1 MGTFKVNGTDI
12 KAIAEVISTSDA
24 RAKSTFFSS
33 GKVLV
38 SGLSDS
44 SKTLA
49 NAPESD
55 YANWGLHNIVGNKL
69 LVNGVADTVAR
80 LGTRPNFASLT
91 YLGGES
97 SGSTVELKY
106 DKSTDTLKLQ
116 TTSDPVTVKY
126 SATGKSVVVFEL
138 IGAGGGGGGGNVN
151 FWGGATGGGGGGGG
165 ASILGIIDMNL
176 VPNSTLTIS
185 VGTGGSGGGG
195 KSAGGTG
202 GASTI
207 SCSGY
212 TSFSAGGGSGGR
224 AGNSSGSSAA
234 AGGAFGEPKVGNI
247 PGVYYLLLSYGG
259 KGGNSTAAGT
269 TTSNHTLTIPMDSVN
284 ITSTGKTGGSA
295 GSGNNNTGGG
305 GGGASGSTIYGNCV
319 PGNGGADR
327 NNGGSGA
334 YVGAGGGGG
343 GANAS
348 GSGQRGGAGSV
359 GAFRIFY

>member
-24 RAKSTFFSS
+24 RAKSAFFSS
-33 GKVLV
+33 GKVHV

-49 NAPESD
+49 NAPESK

-80 LGTRPNFASLT
+80 LGTRPHFASLT

-97 SGSTVELKY
+97 SGSIVVLKY

-138 IGAGGGGGGGNVN
+138 VGAGGGAGGGNVN

-165 ASILGIIDMNL
+165 ASMLGIIDMNL
-176 VPNSTLTIS
+176 VPNSTIS
-185 VGTGGSGGGG
+185 INVGTGGYGGGG
-195 KSAGGTG
+195 KSAGGDGKPSILFCSGYESFGAGGGKGGGAGKSSDGSAATG
-202 GASTI
+202 GAGGK
-207 SCSGY
+207 CSL
-212 TSFSAGGGSGGR
+212 
-224 AGNSSGSSAA
+224 
-234 AGGAFGEPKVGNI
+234 GNI
-247 PGVYYLLLSYGG
+247 PGVYYLLLADGG
-259 KGGNSTAAGT
+259 KGGNSPAAGT
-269 TTSNHTLTIPMDSVN
+269 TTSNHTLTIAMDSTTL
-284 ITSTGKTGGSA
+284 TSTGKTGGS
-295 GSGNNNTGGG
+295 GGGTNGGG
-305 GGGASGSTIYGNCV
+305 GGGASGSTIYGSCV
-319 PGNGGADR
+319 PGKGGADR
-327 NNGGSGA
+327 NNGSSGA
-334 YVGAGGGGG
+334 YVGAGGGRGGAHFSGG
-343 GANAS
+343 GQS
-348 GSGQRGGAGSV
+348 GGAGSV

>member
-24 RAKSTFFSS
+24 RAKSAFFSS

-49 NAPESD
+49 NAPESK
-55 YANWGLHNIVGNKL
+55 YANWGLHNIVGDKL

-97 SGSTVELKY
+97 SGNTVQLKY

-116 TTSDPVTVKY
+116 TTSDPVTVIY

-138 IGAGGGGGGGNVN
+138 VGAGGGAGGGNVN

-165 ASILGIIDMNL
+165 CSILGIIDMNL
-176 VPNSTLTIS
+176 VPNSTLTIR
-185 VGTGGSGGGG
+185 VGTGGYGGGG
-195 KSAGGTG
+195 KSAGGAG

-212 TSFSAGGGSGGR
+212 TSFTAGGGSGG
-224 AGNSSGSSAA
+224 A
-234 AGGAFGEPKVGNI
+234 AGRPSDGSWAPGGEGGTYSVGNI
-247 PGVYYLLLSYGG
+247 PGVRYIYLSSGER
-259 KGGNSTAAGT
+259 GGNSTAAGGSSDST
-269 TTSNHTLTIPMDSVN
+269 TLKIPMDAIN
-284 ITSTGKTGGSA
+284 ITSTGKTGGS
-295 GSGNNNTGGG
+295 GGGTNGGG
-305 GGGASGSTIYGNCV
+305 GGGASGSTIYGSCA
-319 PGNGGADR
+319 PGKGGADR
-327 NNGGSGA
+327 NNGSSGA

-343 GANAS
+343 GAHFS
-348 GSGQRGGAGSV
+348 GGGQSGGAGSV

>member
-12 KAIAEVISTSDA
+12 KAIAEVISTRDA
-24 RAKSTFFSS
+24 RAKSAFFSS

-49 NAPESD
+49 NAPESQ

-116 TTSDPVTVKY
+116 TTSAPVIVKY

-138 IGAGGGGGGGNVN
+138 VGAGGGAGGGNVN

-165 ASILGIIDMNL
+165 CSILGIIDMNL

-185 VGTGGSGGGG
+185 VGTGGYGGGG
-195 KSAGGTG
+195 KSAGGAG

-212 TSFSAGGGSGGR
+212 TSFSAGGGSGGG
-224 AGNSSGSSAA
+224 AGRSSGSSWAP
-234 AGGAFGEPKVGNI
+234 GGEGGTYSLGNI
-247 PGVYYLLLSYGG
+247 PGVRYILLSSGER
-259 KGGNSTAAGT
+259 GGNSSSAGGSSTDT
-269 TTSNHTLTIPMDSVN
+269 TFKIPIDSVY

-305 GGGASGSTIYGNCV
+305 GGGASGSTIYGSCV

-327 NNGGSGA
+327 KNGGSGA

-348 GSGQRGGAGSV
+348 GGGQSGGAGSA

>member
-24 RAKSTFFSS
+24 RAKSAFFSS

-49 NAPESD
+49 NAPESQ

-69 LVNGVADTVAR
+69 LVNGVVDTVAR

-116 TTSDPVTVKY
+116 TTSDPVIVKY

-138 IGAGGGGGGGNVN
+138 VGAGGGAGGGNVN

-165 ASILGIIDMNL
+165 CAILGIIDMNL

-185 VGTGGSGGGG
+185 VGTGGYGGGG
-195 KSAGGTG
+195 KSAGGAG

-212 TSFSAGGGSGGR
+212 TSFSAGGGSGGS
-224 AGNSSGSSAA
+224 AGRSSGSSWAP
-234 AGGAFGEPKVGNI
+234 GGEGGTYSLGNI
-247 PGVYYLLLSYGG
+247 PGVHYILLDSG
-259 KGGNSTAAGT
+259 KRGGNSSSAGGSSDNT
-269 TTSNHTLTIPMDSVN
+269 TLKIPIDSVY

-305 GGGASGSTIYGNCV
+305 GGGASGSTIYGSCA
-319 PGNGGADR
+319 PGKGGADR

-348 GSGQRGGAGSV
+348 GSGQSGGAGSA

>member
-24 RAKSTFFSS
+24 RAKSAFFSS

-49 NAPESD
+49 NAPESQ

-116 TTSDPVTVKY
+116 TTSDPVIVKY

-138 IGAGGGGGGGNVN
+138 IGAGGGAGGGNVN

-165 ASILGIIDMNL
+165 ASIFGIIDMNL

-185 VGTGGSGGGG
+185 VGTGGYGGGG
-195 KSAGGTG
+195 KSAGGAG

-212 TSFSAGGGSGGR
+212 TSFSAGGGRGGS
-224 AGNSSGSSAA
+224 AGRSSGSSWAP
-234 AGGAFGEPKVGNI
+234 GGDGGTHSLGNI
-247 PGVYYLLLSYGG
+247 PGVHYILLSSGER
-259 KGGNSTAAGT
+259 GGNSSSAGGSSDST
-269 TTSNHTLTIPMDSVN
+269 TLKIPIDSVY

-305 GGGASGSTIYGNCV
+305 GGGASGSTIYGSCA

-348 GSGQRGGAGSV
+348 GSGQSGGAGSV